1 MSIIFSHFL
10 PACLLGKVLQDSQD
24 SNTRLQQEVQQLK
37 THLAQKGV
45 DSALADLSV
54 CTSTNDDSQST
65 IMDQGDRYHL
75 SVLGSMDI
83 HDYVNVTT
91 VSGPQS
97 LSAGC
102 PSLLP
107 GEFHIKVFNNATY
120 MIQN

>member
-1 MSIIFSHFL
+1 M
-10 PACLLGKVLQDSQD
+10 QDSQE
-24 SNTRLQQEVQQLK
+24 NNVKLQQEIEQLK
-37 THLAQKGV
+37 SHLTHKGV

-54 CTSTNDDSQST
+54 CTSVNDDSQST
-65 IMDQGDRYHL
+65 IREQGDTYHSSML
-75 SVLGSMDI
+75 SQNTEI

-107 GEFHIKVFNNATY
+107 GEFHIKVFYNAK
-120 MIQN
+120 IQN